1 MWAQPWAWLGLA
13 GLAVPIAIHL
23 LAKHQA
29 IRAAFPTLRFIDASE
44 LNAIKRQRLT
54 DIPLLLL
61 RILMIALAV
70 AAIAGPRFGSAAA
83 AKEDEPARATVY
95 DMTLSAAAG
104 RSDAIV
110 DGPRTRRATIKA
122 ESLRAGLEAAAGWA
136 TTQSGQREITVVS
149 DFQRG
154 SLDAAD
160 LALVPSGIG
169 LHFER
174 VRSTPAPT
182 PAGLTRD
189 GSRVRMVWPADGG
202 ARSSSLVIKAGPDQ
216 PLADALFAAVNS
228 VVTPIDLPD
237 HSVLVVFP
245 KAPER
250 IALTKSMTS
259 IDQPWMFEVAKDLLS
274 KTPPVARIGS
284 VKTAPA
290 TSALLVMLDVA
301 PDTTDALDA
310 VALIA
315 RGLAAVTPASE
326 SETRTIDD
334 ATLRSW
340 ERAAQPNDV
349 RRAGEPQGRWLWMA
363 VIAALA
369 IETGMR
375 RRAA

>member
-1 MWAQPWAWLGLA
+1 MWAQSWAWLGLA

-54 DIPLLLL
+54 DIPLLLV
-61 RILMIALAV
+61 RMLMIALAV
-70 AAIAGPRFGSAAA
+70 AAIAGPRFGSGAAA
-83 AKEDEPARATVY
+83 REDEPARATVY
-95 DMTLSAAAG
+95 DMTISAASG
-104 RSDAIV
+104 RSDAVV
-110 DGPRTRRATIKA
+110 DGPRPRRATIEA
-122 ESLRAGLEAAAGWA
+122 ESLHAGLEAAAAWVSR
-136 TTQSGQREITVVS
+136 QSGQRDITVVS

-154 SLDAAD
+154 AMDAGD
-160 LALVPSGIG
+160 LALVPSGVG

-174 VRSTPAPT
+174 VRSTPAPM

-189 GSRVRMVWPADGG
+189 DGRVRMVWPAQSAHTGPI
-202 ARSSSLVIKAGPDQ
+202 VVKAGPDQ
-216 PLADALFAAVNS
+216 ALADSLLAAVTNVIPFEDNPEEPS
-228 VVTPIDLPD
+228 AII
-237 HSVLVVFP
+237 VFP

-250 IALTKSMTS
+250 AALVKSMVP
-259 IDQPWMFEVAKDLLS
+259 IDQPWMFLVTKELLS
-274 KTPPVARIGS
+274 KTPNVARVGS
-284 VKTAPA
+284 VRPDPLTNTLAV
-290 TSALLVMLDVA
+290 VMDVS
-301 PDTTDALDA
+301 PDTTDALNA
-310 VALIA
+310 VASIA
-315 RGLAAVTPASE
+315 RGLAAARPASE

-340 ERAAQPNDV
+340 ERAAQPNDL

-363 VIAALA
+363 VVLALV